1 MERWYPDRIVAGN
14 IDDYLSCLADPAYDS
29 SLIQILGQL
38 FPNKDRSRLIFAE
51 FGVWKGATTG
61 QLARFLNNQGQLHL
75 FDYSDTVSDL
85 KKKLQKAG
93 FSNVIGWG
101 NSYRY
106 LNSYNWSLRYIL
118 EHHSDLRY
126 DYIFLDGAHTWAID
140 ALTFLLCDPLLNV
153 GGYIDFDDYGWRL
166 RGSSLD
172 PSRVTDTA
180 ELYTDAQIDDFQ
192 VRAIVELLVRR
203 RGNYREIIK
212 NRLFQKVAATSHV
225 ELPGDATASARVALP
240 ACATP
245 DIGAP
250 HLFGRELDVMER
262 IMDSGHRRYL
272 EFGVGGSTL
281 LAIRSGLESV
291 VAVDSDPDWVAATL
305 RNPEIDAAVRV
316 GRADIRHADIG
327 PVTQWGYSGGSEHVE
342 NWPTY
347 IATAWDAWSQ
357 RNEMPDLVFVDGRFR
372 VACCLSV
379 ILLAAA
385 DPELTRN
392 LRLVL
397 HDVGPDRS
405 YYDEVF
411 RFFDIVESV
420 NTLRVMRI
428 KPDVPCSQVMS
439 VLLRRQFD
447 QR

>member
-1 MERWYPDRIVAGN
+1 MPNSAFGRER
-14 IDDYLSCLADPAYDS
+14 
-29 SLIQILGQL
+29 
-38 FPNKDRSRLIFAE
+38 
-51 FGVWKGATTG
+51 TTG

-212 NRLFQKVAATSHV
+212 NRLFQKVAATSQA
-225 ELPGDATASARVALP
+225 ELPGGATVERSRGVCRPAPRPISAP
-240 ACATP
+240 
-245 DIGAP
+245 
-250 HLFGRELDVMER
+250 R
-262 IMDSGHRRYL
+262 ICSA
-272 EFGVGGSTL
+272 GSST
-281 LAIRSGLESV
+281 
-291 VAVDSDPDWVAATL
+291 
-305 RNPEIDAAVRV
+305 
-316 GRADIRHADIG
+316 
-327 PVTQWGYSGGSEHVE
+327 
-342 NWPTY
+342 
-347 IATAWDAWSQ
+347 
-357 RNEMPDLVFVDGRFR
+357 
-372 VACCLSV
+372 
-379 ILLAAA
+379 
-385 DPELTRN
+385 
-392 LRLVL
+392 
-397 HDVGPDRS
+397 
-405 YYDEVF
+405 
-411 RFFDIVESV
+411 
-420 NTLRVMRI
+420 
-428 KPDVPCSQVMS
+428 
-439 VLLRRQFD
+439 
-447 QR
+447 